1 MCVFIQFY
9 ESEVK
14 LTANLPFSDVTFI
27 RHHDDQLTLFEVIMS
42 FHFFTLPPDGQLPNC
57 IFRMPFLRSICLPS
71 SGFLYVSHT
80 VFMFTTHTS
89 SSAYLLIVERLF

>member
-14 LTANLPFSDVTFI
+14 LMANIPFSDVTFI
-27 RHHDDQLTLFEVIMS
+27 QHHDDQLTLFEVIMS
-42 FHFFTLPPDGQLPNC
+42 FHFSTLPPGGQLPNC
-57 IFRMPFLRSICLPS
+57 IFRMQFLPS
-71 SGFLYVSHT
+71 LICFFLYVSHT
-80 VFMFTTHTS
+80 VFMFTTHMS